1 MFMASS
7 VIISNIFRSTRSY
20 KRQLPAKNVNGNA
33 SVTDE
38 RDISAPEPG
47 FDEFNSKPADITYNH
62 NKFATEK
69 KTIII
74 CDDEPDVLLSFEL
87 LLKSKY
93 NVIMVDS
100 GKECNKKCIEELYGG
115 NKIHLILLDYKLDG
129 MMGDSVA
136 RKIKEY
142 TETKIILISAYNIDD
157 ELVKELE
164 NGGYISKYILKPIET
179 DRLTDLIDAIVV
191 N

>member
-1 MFMASS
+1 M
-7 VIISNIFRSTRSY
+7 N
-20 KRQLPAKNVNGNA
+20 NVQKF
-33 SVTDE
+33 
-38 RDISAPEPG
+38 I
-47 FDEFNSKPADITYNH
+47 YNH

-93 NVIMVDS
+93 NIIMVDS
-100 GKECNKKCIEELYGG
+100 GEECINKCIEELNWG

-157 ELVKELE
+157 ELVQELE

-179 DRLTDLIDAIVV
+179 DHLTDLINEFVK